1 MIRETSVRLRRA
13 DDEQLGEDAEQVVV
27 FTCPGDRL
35 DPASA
40 RMLERSGVA
49 PAELEAS
56 GLLPARVRQAVTGPL
71 LGGARPRRL
80 VLVCLDP
87 EAADPV
93 AALRDAAATA
103 GRHAQGAGP
112 IAVALPTSTA
122 GRPDAAEAL
131 VEGLV
136 LGRHR
141 FERYRSNAVAR
152 PPVLDL
158 VVVADAPEDELRA
171 EARRG
176 AIVADAANWARD
188 LATTAPAD
196 KTPAVLAEELREV
209 VTAAGGSVRIW
220 SERELEAAGFRGVLA
235 VASGSPARPAMVE
248 IDLRGA
254 DGGAHVALAGKGV
267 TFDSGGLDLKP
278 LESMYTM
285 KHDMGGAAAV
295 AAAIYAAGRLALPVD
310 VHAVLPLVENMPS
323 GTALRPGDVIEHWN
337 GMTSEVV
344 SPDAEGRLILADA
357 ISYLST
363 RTPQSLV
370 AVSTLTGATAV
381 GADLWGVFSDA
392 PGLAAELVDAGR
404 RAGEPGWAL
413 PLWRPYRSHLDS
425 NVADL
430 RNTSERLTYS
440 VAGIVGSLFLGEF
453 VPPSLPWAHIDIAA
467 TVARTALTAN
477 EVWPAGATGSP
488 ARALVRWLET
498 TGAAA

>member
-1 MIRETSVRLRRA
+1 MIRETSVRLRHVEEARIDA
-13 DDEQLGEDAEQVVV
+13 DAEQVVA

-40 RMLERSGVA
+40 RMLERLGVA
-49 PAELEAS
+49 PGELEAS
-56 GLLPARVRQAVTGPL
+56 GLLPARVHQVATGPL
-71 LGGARPRRL
+71 LGAGRPRRV
-80 VLVCLDP
+80 VLVGLDP
-87 EAADPV
+87 EAGAV
-93 AALRDAAATA
+93 AAVRDAATIA
-103 GRHAQGAGP
+103 GRHAEGDGP
-112 IAVALPTSTA
+112 IAVALPTLA
-122 GRPDAAEAL
+122 ARRPGATEAL
-131 VEGLV
+131 VEGLI

-141 FERYRSNAVAR
+141 FDRYRSGVAPR
-152 PPVLDL
+152 PSALDL
-158 VVVADAPEDELRA
+158 LVAADVAEDALIA

-196 KTPAVLAEELREV
+196 KTPEVLAEELRAV
-209 VTAAGGSVRIW
+209 VAAAGGSVRIW

-248 IDLRGA
+248 IELRGDA
-254 DGGAHVALAGKGV
+254 SRDAHVALAGKGV
-267 TFDSGGLDLKP
+267 TFDSGGLDLKAV
-278 LESMYTM
+278 ESMYTM

-295 AAAIYAAGRLALPVD
+295 AAAVYAAGRLALPVNLH
-310 VHAVLPLVENMPS
+310 VALPLVENMPS

-357 ISYLST
+357 ISYLTT
-363 RTPQSLV
+363 RAPRSLL
-370 AVSTLTGATAV
+370 AVSTLTGTTAV

-392 PGLAAELVDAGR
+392 HDLAGDLVEAGR

-413 PLWRPYRSHLDS
+413 PLWRPYRSYLDS
-425 NVADL
+425 AVADL
-430 RNTSERLTYS
+430 RNTGERLTYS
-440 VAGIVGSLFLGEF
+440 VAGIVASLFLAEF

-467 TVARTALTAN
+467 TVARTRLTAN
-477 EVWPAGATGSP
+477 AAWPAGATGSP
-488 ARALVRWLET
+488 ARALVRWLEA